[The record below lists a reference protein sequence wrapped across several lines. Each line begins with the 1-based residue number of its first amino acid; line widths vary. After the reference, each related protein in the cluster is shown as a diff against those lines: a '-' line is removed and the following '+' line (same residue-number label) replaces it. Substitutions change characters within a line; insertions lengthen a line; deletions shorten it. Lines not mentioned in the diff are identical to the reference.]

1 MPERRKFRVYLA
13 GPISG
18 CNEKQTRHWRDTV
31 KRRYGA
37 KMTFLDP
44 LENLAGPEASKYE
57 VVKSDLQRIEQAD
70 GLLVNMWQESIGAA
84 MGVVHAHQQ
93 GKLVVVSDPNHMEHR
108 MLAFF
113 ADVVEGTPEQAAK
126 TLLRLFRAESG
137 WRVVKSGGRLDE
149 PFRRRKIR
157 EAVRDACRAAK
168 RDDVA
173 LPGLVL
179 PKVIYR
185 LSASDRRMR
194 KAVTTTGIREA
205 VADVLQ
211 QFGRDAAYAE
221 AFAGVGDAWRSRTG
235 RNAVRTSADRVR
247 EQLPDVLAPL
257 SAALIPLPDALV
269 PIECSKSHA
278 TIWGKTVR
286 SIDDVPS
293 PPARDVFRIISSV
306 PTVTSITLG
315 QFGHKEKRNTC
326 QAIVFQESPT
336 PYVIEGKLHD
346 RGDKGTVQSFH
357 VRVQSDSVKKEVTEA
372 IERALRK
379 EDRWS
384 G

>member
-113 ADVVEGTPEQAAK
+113 ADAVGRTLEQAAK
-126 TLLRLFRAESG
+126 MLLDLLQAESG
-137 WRVVKSGGRLDE
+137 WQVVKSGGRPE
-149 PFRRRKIR
+149 SFRRRKII
-157 EAVRDACRAAK
+157 EAVRAACREAK
-168 RDDVA
+168 RDDVSI
-173 LPGLVL
+173 PGLVL
-179 PKVIYR
+179 PIVIER
-185 LSASDRRMR
+185 LRASDRRMR
-194 KAVTTTGIREA
+194 KSVTTTDVRKA
-205 VADVLQ
+205 VADVLE

-235 RNAVRTSADRVR
+235 RNAVRTSVDRVR
-247 EQLPDVLAPL
+247 EEARDPMPEAQ
-257 SAALIPLPDALV
+257 V
-269 PIECSKSHA
+269 PISCGSKPHA

-286 SIDDVPS
+286 RIEDIPS
-293 PPARDVFRIISSV
+293 KPARDIFRSISAV
-306 PTVTSITLG
+306 RYVTSITLG
-315 QFGHKEKRNTC
+315 QFGHKEKRSTC

-379 EDRWS
+379 EGRWS

>member
-1 MPERRKFRVYLA
+1 MPDRRKFRVYLA

-18 CNEKQTRHWRDTV
+18 CNEKQMRHWRDTV

-57 VVKSDLQRIEQAD
+57 VVKSDLQRIGQAD
-70 GLLVNMWQESIGAA
+70 GLLVNMWRESIGAA

-93 GKLVVVSDPNHMEHR
+93 GKLVAVSDPNHMEHR

-113 ADVVEGTPEQAAK
+113 ADAVEGTPEQAAK
-126 TLLRLFRAESG
+126 TLLQLFRAESG

-149 PFRRRKIR
+149 PFQRRKIR

-179 PKVIYR
+179 PKVIDR

-194 KAVTTTGIREA
+194 KSVTTTDVRQA
-205 VADVLQ
+205 VADVLE

-221 AFAGVGDAWRSRTG
+221 AFAGVGDAWRVRTG
-235 RNAVRTSADRVR
+235 RNPVRTPVDRVR
-247 EQLPDVLAPL
+247 EEARDPMPEAH
-257 SAALIPLPDALV
+257 V
-269 PIECSKSHA
+269 PISCGGKAHA

-286 SIDDVPS
+286 RSEDIPS
-293 PPARDVFRIISSV
+293 GPARNIFRSISAV
-306 PTVTSITLG
+306 RHVTSITLG
-315 QFGHKEKRNTC
+315 QFGHKGERSTC
-326 QAIVFQESPT
+326 QAMVQESPT
-336 PYVIEGKLHD
+336 PYVIEGKLYD
-346 RGDKGTVQSFH
+346 RGIKGTMQSFQ